1 MMPVEAEVL
10 CEECDEGAAGGAG
23 DEEEEGRRP
32 TMMCNPRAPT
42 RAEVDEHQATH
53 LPYRAWCPHCVA
65 GGGRDRAHFLKSAA
79 DVKANGP
86 LIVADY
92 GFISDR
98 AETRVESE
106 SRGLSPIMVM
116 RDRGS
121 GSTLS
126 LAVPHKGAELVWVP
140 QLSLPHS

>member
-1 MMPVEAEVL
+1 MVPA
-10 CEECDEGAAGGAG
+10 
-23 DEEEEGRRP
+23 
-32 TMMCNPRAPT
+32 
-42 RAEVDEHQATH
+42 
-53 LPYRAWCPHCVA
+53 CVA

-79 DVKANGP
+79 EVEANGP

-92 GFISDR
+92 GFLSDR

-106 SRGLSPIMVM
+106 SRGLTPIMVM

-126 LAVPHKGAELVWVP
+126 LLCCCRNYNSHIMIYNPCYNQCNTGYTFRM
-140 QLSLPHS
+140 ST